1 MSTRTPARML
11 AILLLSATSTLAFLA
26 PSGPAS
32 ADGYCGTS
40 ARQTAVIRVYSTVK
54 YHVWCTPFNYSKTCA
69 SGYRPGSSS
78 EWKYGWIGNGMAAYL
93 VFTKNNTCV
102 YAGNAFLKDLATE
115 WGPIVTQVCSKPVQF
130 VNVVVGAAPAPP
142 TVKVVQALYGTTC
155 VIKG

>member
-1 MSTRTPARML
+1 MRKLGVSRILAVLALSLTSIVAALSPSNPAL
-11 AILLLSATSTLAFLA
+11 
-26 PSGPAS
+26 
-32 ADGYCGTS
+32 ADGYCGS
-40 ARQTAVIRVYSTVK
+40 AARQTAVIRVYSTVK

-78 EWKYGWIGNGMAAYL
+78 AWKYGWIGNGMAAYL

-115 WGPIVTQVCSKPVQF
+115 WGPIVTQVCSRPVQA
-130 VNVVVGAAPAPP
+130 VNVVVGAFPAPP
-142 TVKVVQALYGTTC
+142 TVKVVQTIYGATC